1 MRSDE
6 QGRYLMAYRIAP
18 DCDGGWG
25 EQKVRSCPVANAN
38 RLAPL
43 LQAYQRQQA
52 GLCSLSDLFEAP
64 TCAVLD
70 LFAELSAQNML
81 AQARMRKRAAEEA
94 APHGNSRHS

>member
-25 EQKVRSCPVANAN
+25 EQKVRSCPVADAN